1 MDSAVAKRYA
11 SALFNTAKRADKL
24 AVVEDDLHRI
34 VEVAQSKPEFM
45 RYLTGPNASRSEKQ
59 EMLKKLFGQEAD
71 PLTMSLLRL
80 MLEKRREALIPQVS
94 AAFSQLRRAEEKVLS
109 AHVVSAMELDDAA
122 KSQIVS
128 RVEKATGQRIEA
140 EFSVDESLIGGVRV
154 AYGDY
159 VLDGSIRG
167 SISRMREQILYNVLK
182 QA

>member
-11 SALFNTAKRADKL
+11 AALFNAAKKADRL
-24 AVVEDDLHRI
+24 ASVEDDLNKI
-34 VEVAQSKPEFM
+34 VEVAESQPGFM

-59 EMLKKLFGQEAD
+59 ELLKKLFGAD
-71 PLTMSLLRL
+71 AEPLTMHLLRL
-80 MLEKRREALIPQVS
+80 MLEKRREMLIPEVGKEFS
-94 AAFSQLRRAEEKVLS
+94 ALRRIDDKVLS
-109 AHVVSAMELDDAA
+109 AHVTSAMELNEAERA
-122 KSQIVS
+122 QIVS
-128 RVEKATGQRIEA
+128 RVEKTTGQRIEA

-159 VLDGSIRG
+159 VLDGSVRG